1 MFTSSKYSYLALRL
15 GLTAVFL
22 WFGAD
27 KLFHP
32 TYWLN
37 AWVTPQAAALIKL
50 AGLSGVQF
58 VYFNGIFEILV
69 GLSLLT
75 GIFTKFFSSLAM
87 AFLIVVLFFVGIGEV
102 TIRDFGLI
110 GGLAAII
117 LWPNGRRYGP

>member
-22 WFGAD
+22 WFGID

-37 AWVTPQAAALIKL
+37 AWVTPQATSLIKL
-50 AGLSGVQF
+50 AGLSGIQF
-58 VYFNGIFEILV
+58 IYFDGIFEIFI

-75 GIFTKFFSSLAM
+75 GIFTKFFSLLAI
-87 AFLIVVLFFVGIGEV
+87 AFLIVVLFFVGISEV

-110 GGLAAII
+110 GGFVAVI
-117 LWPNGRRYGP
+117 LWPDGRRYGF